1 MPPDLSS
8 LDVTLDQ
15 ALALLAQ
22 PKRGRSAGRAKAKPL
37 RTLDASPTTGKPIE
51 LRDGRYGPY
60 VTDGETNASLPR
72 DVEPENV
79 TYDLAVR
86 LRRSAPRAGPRRS
99 PRRKAATKKTPRKK
113 AARKKSSRRPRPASR
128 DPVTGVRIVGG
139 GLAGS
144 EAALQCA
151 RFGVPV
157 TLHEMRPAAATPAHR
172 TDRLGEL
179 VCSNSF
185 KSTDVENAH
194 GLLKAELERLGCR
207 LLEIIRVPRTAGS
220 ALGVDRERF
229 AELVTAAVES
239 EPLVTVVPRGARR
252 DRPGEVTIVASSPSR
267 PAVAADRGHPGRPG
281 TSPSATRSAPSSRS
295 IGAVEGASRQPR
307 ATGRRDDYL
316 NCPLD
321 RPQYEAFVD
330 GLLAAE
336 LYALKDFERDVM
348 FFEGC
353 LPIEEMARR
362 GRETLR
368 FGPFKPVRLAD
379 PHREDAHAVL
389 QLRKENAAGTM
400 FNLVGCQTRM
410 RYGDQK
416 QVFGLVPAL
425 ARAEYLRHVGAP
437 QHLPPALG
445 RSRPVRPSEGRCVA
459 RPVLRRTADR
469 RRRVRRVDH
478 ERPRRGVERRA
489 CPRGR
494 SRSSRRGRP

>member
-1 MPPDLSS
+1 M
-8 LDVTLDQ
+8 
-15 ALALLAQ
+15 
-22 PKRGRSAGRAKAKPL
+22 
-37 RTLDASPTTGKPIE
+37 TGI
-51 LRDGRYGPY
+51 
-60 VTDGETNASLPR
+60 
-72 DVEPENV
+72 
-79 TYDLAVR
+79 
-86 LRRSAPRAGPRRS
+86 
-99 PRRKAATKKTPRKK
+99 
-113 AARKKSSRRPRPASR
+113 
-128 DPVTGVRIVGG
+128 RIVGG

-151 RFGVPV
+151 RFGMPV

-207 LLEIIRVPRTAGS
+207 LLEIAYESRVPAGS

-229 AELVTAAVES
+229 AELVTAAVEA
-239 EPLVTVVPRGARR
+239 EPLVTVVREEREEIV
-252 DRPGEVTIVASSPSR
+252 PGEVTIVASGPLTSDALSRQIEDILGAGNLAFYDAISPIVSR
-267 PAVAADRGHPGRPG
+267 ESLIEG
-281 TSPSATRSAPSSRS
+281 TFWA
-295 IGAVEGASRQPR
+295 ASRY
-307 ATGRRDDYL
+307 GKGGDDYL

-336 LYALKDFERDVM
+336 LYPLKDFERDVM

-368 FGPFKPVRLAD
+368 FGPFKPVGLAD
-379 PHREDAHAVL
+379 PRTGRDAHAVL

-425 ARAEYLRHVGAP
+425 AHAEYLRHGQVHRNTFLQHSVALDPYGRPRGGAWP
-437 QHLPPALG
+437 GLFFAGQLTGVEGYVESIMSGLVAAWNAVRVLEGEKPELPPRETMIGGLYAYLREADPERFQPMNANFGLLPPADH
-445 RSRPVRPSEGRCVA
+445 RA
-459 RPVLRRTADR
+459 RGKR
-469 RRRVRRVDH
+469 
-478 ERPRRGVERRA
+478 ERRA
-489 CPRGR
+489 AQSARALAAIDSWIEAREPAAARIGHA
-494 SRSSRRGRP
+494 

>member
-1 MPPDLSS
+1 M
-8 LDVTLDQ
+8 
-15 ALALLAQ
+15 
-22 PKRGRSAGRAKAKPL
+22 
-37 RTLDASPTTGKPIE
+37 
-51 LRDGRYGPY
+51 
-60 VTDGETNASLPR
+60 
-72 DVEPENV
+72 
-79 TYDLAVR
+79 
-86 LRRSAPRAGPRRS
+86 
-99 PRRKAATKKTPRKK
+99 
-113 AARKKSSRRPRPASR
+113 
-128 DPVTGVRIVGG
+128 TGVRIVGG

-207 LLEIIRVPRTAGS
+207 LLEIAHESRVPAGS

-229 AELVTAAVES
+229 AELVTAAVEA
-239 EPLVTVVPRGARR
+239 EPLVTVVREEREEIV
-252 DRPGEVTIVASSPSR
+252 PGEITIVASGPLTSDALSRQIEDILGAGNLAFYDAISPIVSLE
-267 PAVAADRGHPGRPG
+267 
-281 TSPSATRSAPSSRS
+281 SL
-295 IGAVEGASRQPR
+295 VEGTFWAASRY
-307 ATGRRDDYL
+307 GKGGDDYL

-336 LYALKDFERDVM
+336 LYPLKDFERDVM

-368 FGPFKPVRLAD
+368 FGPFKPVGLAD
-379 PHREDAHAVL
+379 PRTGRDAHAVL
-389 QLRKENAAGTM
+389 QLRKENVAGTM

-416 QVFGLVPAL
+416 RVFGLVPAL
-425 ARAEYLRHVGAP
+425 ARAEYLRHGQVHRNTFL
-437 QHLPPALG
+437 QHSVALDPYGRPRGGTWPGLFFAGQLTGVEGYVESIMSGLVAAWNAVRVLEGEKPELPPRETMIGGLYAYLREADPERFQPMNANFGLLPPAD
-445 RSRPVRPSEGRCVA
+445 SRA
-459 RPVLRRTADR
+459 RGKR
-469 RRRVRRVDH
+469 
-478 ERPRRGVERRA
+478 ERRA
-489 CPRGR
+489 AQSARALAAIESWIEAREPAAARIEHA
-494 SRSSRRGRP
+494 